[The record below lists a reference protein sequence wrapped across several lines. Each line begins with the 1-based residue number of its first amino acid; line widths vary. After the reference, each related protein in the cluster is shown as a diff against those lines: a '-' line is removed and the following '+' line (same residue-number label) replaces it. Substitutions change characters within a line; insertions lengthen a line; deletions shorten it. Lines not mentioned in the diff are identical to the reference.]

1 MSSSLD
7 LPNNYKNLIEKNDE
21 DSDIYK
27 LYDVDKEEDSKNT
40 PICLKV
46 LDKTNSEFDEDL
58 DINFFINQLKKEEKI
73 LKEFNSDYIIKSGK
87 IIDNKDYLILEIE
100 NYQKNLKNFM
110 EESSMFEIG
119 EKDIFKKIV
128 ISLVKALKEL
138 KAKGI
143 IHRNIKPKNIF
154 KLETEEEE
162 ENEIDI
168 SAENFEIKL
177 ANFDCAVYKKEIQNS
192 TPMGTFMYSAPEI
205 INNKKYDEKS
215 DLWSLGITL
224 YELYFGC
231 LPFGQ
236 DASIEDV
243 ENIIDEKEIFLYR
256 KSYIPSLDVLFK
268 RLLCINPDERMSL
281 EELEEFVENDDFL
294 KEKKI
299 YNNKKYQKYNY
310 IEIYEDIKKEEQVE
324 YKFEVEEG
332 GKSFVEPI
340 KSITDLLKKID
351 HKGFASTKD
360 EKFSE
365 EPKFNNIIYYDEI
378 IDKNFQ
384 NKVYEDCE
392 IFEENTPGSFIFC
405 EDFESLKIVKSEI
418 YEKFK
423 KNNKYKFNLITT
435 GKAWEN
441 KIDKFLKQDAIFDK
455 IINKICIYC
464 KNIKKYNYLSKKD
477 KIVGVWCS
485 LDPIIKFIKKKSSK
499 DISPFPLVKLV
510 TYDSYKNNY
519 KKLHLEISKFYVENN
534 EDDFKKNYAKME
546 TLINEEHD
554 TKKLR
559 RSKEV
564 LIKAIQKFDVK
575 ENIDSI
581 IKEYT
586 KNSFHSDINKW
597 LMSLEVKY
605 YYTIAYF
612 TARLIYS
619 LNNYGAKANTYF
631 NEDEKDIY
639 RGMKLP
645 LINILP
651 YKRAV
656 NKVILFSSF
665 SSTSRSKAI
674 AYEFAT
680 KNNNNNTD
688 FLVIF
693 YIKNIHKKEWISNGV
708 DIVKLAIYKRESEI
722 LYQAF
727 SFFFVEKVDINLQ
740 NKTANI
746 FLRTIGKKCILEEEI
761 KNGKEIEY
769 NEKEKIIEIK
779 EKNKI

>member
-1 MSSSLD
+1 MSSSLY
-7 LPNNYKNLIEKNDE
+7 LPNNYKNLIEKTDE

-87 IIDNKDYLILEIE
+87 IIDNKEYLILEIE

-110 EESSMFEIG
+110 EESSMFEKG
-119 EKDIFKKIV
+119 EKVIFKKIV

-154 KLETEEEE
+154 KFGTEEE

-205 INNKKYDEKS
+205 INNKNYDEKS

-324 YKFEVEEG
+324 YKFDMEEG
-332 GKSFVEPI
+332 GKSF
-340 KSITDLLKKID
+340 
-351 HKGFASTKD
+351 
-360 EKFSE
+360 
-365 EPKFNNIIYYDEI
+365 
-378 IDKNFQ
+378 
-384 NKVYEDCE
+384 
-392 IFEENTPGSFIFC
+392 
-405 EDFESLKIVKSEI
+405 
-418 YEKFK
+418 
-423 KNNKYKFNLITT
+423 
-435 GKAWEN
+435 
-441 KIDKFLKQDAIFDK
+441 
-455 IINKICIYC
+455 
-464 KNIKKYNYLSKKD
+464 
-477 KIVGVWCS
+477 
-485 LDPIIKFIKKKSSK
+485 
-499 DISPFPLVKLV
+499 
-510 TYDSYKNNY
+510 
-519 KKLHLEISKFYVENN
+519 
-534 EDDFKKNYAKME
+534 
-546 TLINEEHD
+546 
-554 TKKLR
+554 R
-559 RSKEV
+559 
-564 LIKAIQKFDVK
+564 
-575 ENIDSI
+575 
-581 IKEYT
+581 
-586 KNSFHSDINKW
+586 
-597 LMSLEVKY
+597 
-605 YYTIAYF
+605 
-612 TARLIYS
+612 
-619 LNNYGAKANTYF
+619 
-631 NEDEKDIY
+631 
-639 RGMKLP
+639 
-645 LINILP
+645 
-651 YKRAV
+651 
-656 NKVILFSSF
+656 
-665 SSTSRSKAI
+665 
-674 AYEFAT
+674 
-680 KNNNNNTD
+680 
-688 FLVIF
+688 
-693 YIKNIHKKEWISNGV
+693 
-708 DIVKLAIYKRESEI
+708 
-722 LYQAF
+722 
-727 SFFFVEKVDINLQ
+727 
-740 NKTANI
+740 
-746 FLRTIGKKCILEEEI
+746 
-761 KNGKEIEY
+761 
-769 NEKEKIIEIK
+769 
-779 EKNKI
+779 